1 VNETTR
7 LLWAIENGDD
17 EAADELLPLVYDELH
32 RLAAEKME
40 GERPGQTLQTT
51 ALVNEAYVRL
61 VDHDRAQHWN
71 SRRHFFAAAAEAMR
85 RILVDRARRRHSG
98 KRGGG
103 WHRVPLDGLNVADTD
118 HDGEPTDEI
127 LAVDEALTRFAA
139 LDPAKAE
146 LVRLRYFAGLSV
158 VEAAELLGISRATAE
173 RHWHYA
179 RTWLYAALTRNGH
192 DAAATGSIR
201 SERQ

>member
-1 VNETTR
+1 MNETTR
-7 LLWAIENGDD
+7 LLWDIENGDG
-17 EAADELLPLVYDELH
+17 EATERLLPLIYDELH
-32 RLAAEKME
+32 RAAAEMMTR
-40 GERPGQTLQTT
+40 ERPGQTLQAT

-61 VDHDRAQHWN
+61 VDHERAQHWN

-85 RILVDRARRRHSG
+85 RILVDRARKRHSG

-103 WHRVPLDGLNVADTD
+103 WHRVPLDGLNVANTQ
-118 HDGEPTDEI
+118 HDGEHTEQI
-127 LAVDEALTRFAA
+127 LAVDKALERFAA

-158 VEAAELLGISRATAE
+158 VEAADLLGISRATAE

-179 RTWLYAALTRNGH
+179 RAWLYAALTRDGH
-192 DAAATGSIR
+192 DAAATGYNMHETI
-201 SERQ
+201 